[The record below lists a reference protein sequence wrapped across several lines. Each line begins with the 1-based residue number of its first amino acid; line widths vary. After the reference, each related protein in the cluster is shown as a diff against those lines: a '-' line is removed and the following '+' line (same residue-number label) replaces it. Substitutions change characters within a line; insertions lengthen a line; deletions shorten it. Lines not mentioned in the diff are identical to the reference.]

1 MTMAEEA
8 SLVEYSQREP
18 RWSAIAAKQAQEFV
32 IFLLVVLL
40 LAVTNPAHESHKQ
53 AIRDDVFRQAPLLS
67 MLGVGRLMAWMT
79 EYRSLVVVSYTTVDG
94 RLASVGA
101 LGQVWSQVWIAP
113 NSAVRR

>member
-1 MTMAEEA
+1 MTKVEEA

-18 RWSAIAAKQAQEFV
+18 RWSAVAAKQAQEFV

-53 AIRDDVFRQAPLLS
+53 AIRDDFRQAPLFS
-67 MLGVGRLMAWMT
+67 MLGFGHLMAWMT
-79 EYRSLVVVSYTTVDG
+79 EYRSLVVISYTTVDG

-101 LGQVWSQVWIAP
+101 LGQVWIAP

>member
-53 AIRDDVFRQAPLLS
+53 AIRDDVFRQAPLFS
-67 MLGVGRLMAWMT
+67 MLGFGRLVAWMT
-79 EYRSLVVVSYTTVDG
+79 EYRSLVVISYTTVDG

-101 LGQVWSQVWIAP
+101 LGQVWIAP
-113 NSAVRR
+113 NSAVRSAW